1 MSNLKPSATNNCH
14 GTLDFHVTVI
24 VPLNSRFSLRLMV
37 AGSIALHAITFLA
50 IRAQN
55 FEASPQI
62 LHDRDPKVNP
72 RQSRHNKAM
81 FSRHGV
87 WQFLLIYLLVM
98 VGAMLA
104 LGSAKGT
111 K

>member
-1 MSNLKPSATNNCH
+1 
-14 GTLDFHVTVI
+14 
-24 VPLNSRFSLRLMV
+24 MV

>member
-1 MSNLKPSATNNCH
+1 M
-14 GTLDFHVTVI
+14 
-24 VPLNSRFSLRLMV
+24 RLMV
-37 AGSIALHAITFLA
+37 AGSIAFQTITLLTIHA
-50 IRAQN
+50 QK
-55 FEASPQI
+55 FEPTPQI
-62 LHDRDPKVNP
+62 LHDRDPKLNP

-104 LGSAKGT
+104 LGSTKGT